1 MKVLLSLIQ
10 QWDPFWKGKAVWSQR
25 NCTSTHWYQKAILSN
40 LAIPQGSGSGTMKL
54 ETHVRL
60 ISSLCTLFTPHKAF
74 PYFTMVV
81 MTRPMK
87 QMMGSVHCSSH
98 RIMKQLVSVL
108 LWYTSFFENWLGL
121 PFSPRP
127 DRWMEMI
134 KEWSR
139 WHNCVENYERMAHP
153 PGTLFID
160 TVHNVPITYSPLD
173 SITPPQA
180 DRGDARTDWTF
191 TTKMEKSE
199 NVSNL

>member
-1 MKVLLSLIQ
+1 MLKSEEIFSRFCLMKVLLSLIQ
-10 QWDPFWKGKAVWSQR
+10 QWDPFLKGKAVWSQR

-108 LWYTSFFENWLGL
+108 LWYTSFFENLLGL

-127 DRWMEMI
+127 DRNHGWRWSKNEADDIIVWRIMR
-134 KEWSR
+134 EWLTR
-139 WHNCVENYERMAHP
+139 LALY
-153 PGTLFID
+153 L
-160 TVHNVPITYSPLD
+160 
-173 SITPPQA
+173 
-180 DRGDARTDWTF
+180 
-191 TTKMEKSE
+191 
-199 NVSNL
+199 